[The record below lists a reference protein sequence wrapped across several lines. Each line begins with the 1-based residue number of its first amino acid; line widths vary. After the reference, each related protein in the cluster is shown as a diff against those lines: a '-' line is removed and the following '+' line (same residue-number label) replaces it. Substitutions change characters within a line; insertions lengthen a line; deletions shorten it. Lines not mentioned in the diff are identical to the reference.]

1 MGSSVSSGY
10 VLGCRKEYIV
20 FGLIAPLMQLLS
32 YIRGLSIMQFCWFSS
47 QIKKCL
53 SYEYVILLLNA
64 YQLGSAGRKCSALAP
79 LYV

>member
-32 YIRGLSIMQFCWFSS
+32 YIRGAF
-47 QIKKCL
+47 
-53 SYEYVILLLNA
+53 YYAVLLV
-64 YQLGSAGRKCSALAP
+64 QLTNQEVPFL
-79 LYV
+79 